1 MTTEMCEEAVNINLM
16 GAIRVTK
23 HFLPLISE
31 VPGKFLVVFLLI
43 NKTFVKTKDYNNHT
57 QQMFRL
63 IAIISAV

>member
-31 VPGKFLVVFLLI
+31 VPGKYSVVFI
-43 NKTFVKTKDYNNHT
+43 VSNKTLIKT
-57 QQMFRL
+57 
-63 IAIISAV
+63 